1 MKEEEPGV
9 LVPMPEMVVMD
20 LVFGAG
26 GMGFVLCWLSIF
38 LAAFHGCS
46 DIFSMKYKLCPWSM
60 TF

>member
-1 MKEEEPGV
+1 MKEEESGV
-9 LVPMPEMVVMD
+9 LVAMPEVVVMD

-46 DIFSMKYKLCPWSM
+46 DIFSMKYKLCCLS
-60 TF
+60 